1 VRGLG
6 WEGDPTTPGGPR
18 NWAPI
23 LYVCHSVY
31 GSADAARALL
41 ARGADPN
48 ATFENEHGDMSA
60 LYGAAGV
67 LHDPELTRALLEAG
81 ANPDDGESVYHS

>member
-48 ATFENEHGDMSA
+48 ATFENEYGDMSA